1 MTTEASGG
9 AYITYESVIDSP
21 EMQPLIDACGDLA
34 TRAGELAEGEV
45 ASLDDYAGM
54 VRIRRTEEELS
65 RLKREGMV
73 APNIHQSI
81 GQEAVSVGG
90 VGALRRGDFLTSTY
104 RGRGHALGKGAS
116 LRGVV
121 AEVLHRE
128 TGLARGRSGPMH
140 MVDASCNVIFES
152 AIVGGAAPLAVG
164 AALGANRLDTNAV
177 AMTIF
182 GEGATSQGTVHE
194 ALNLA
199 GAWKLPVIFLLEN
212 NGYSEMTPA
221 ADTTALADFSWRALC
236 HGIPAIKTD
245 GNSVPAVRA
254 AVRAAIQ
261 WARTGRGP
269 VLVEAMTYRL
279 TGHYAGEPGLYR
291 PTGELDAAT
300 KRDPIARA
308 VHELLGRGVT
318 QDEIDAAEA
327 VVETEVADAVQFALT
342 SPLADPAGVSEHVYQ
357 EAIS

>member
-1 MTTEASGG
+1 
-9 AYITYESVIDSP
+9 
-21 EMQPLIDACGDLA
+21 MQPLVLACEELA
-34 TRAGELAEGEV
+34 TRAGELGQGEV
-45 ASLDDYAGM
+45 TSIDDYAGM
-54 VRIRRTEEELS
+54 LRIRRTEEELA
-65 RLKREGMV
+65 RLKRGGLV

-90 VGALRRGDFLTSTY
+90 VGALRRDDFLTSTY

-140 MVDASCNVIFES
+140 MVDASCNLIFES

-164 AALGANRLDTNAV
+164 AALAANRLGTDAV
-177 AMTIF
+177 AMTLF

-199 GAWKLPVIFLLEN
+199 GAWKLPVIFVLEN

-221 ADTTALADFSWRALC
+221 ADTTALADFSWRALG

-245 GNSVPAVRA
+245 GNSIPAVRP

-261 WARTGRGP
+261 WARAGHGP

-291 PTGELDAAT
+291 PAGELDAA
-300 KRDPIARA
+300 KERDPIGRA
-308 VHELLGRGVT
+308 VRELLERGVT
-318 QDEIDAAEA
+318 QSAIDATGAA
-327 VVETEVADAVQFALT
+327 VETEVADAVQFALD
-342 SPLADPAGVSEHVYQ
+342 SPPADPAGVSEHVYQ
-357 EAIS
+357 EAI